1 MSHADVHHYLVAY
14 DIVDDRR
21 RDRVAKRLQASGDR
35 LQYSVF
41 WVRANPA
48 RLIRLQ
54 ASLDSLIN
62 HAEDS
67 VLICDLGPATS
78 GTSGRII
85 SLGRTRP
92 VTANEALVV

>member
-1 MSHADVHHYLVAY
+1 MSRGDAHHYLVAY

-54 ASLDSLIN
+54 ASLQSLIN
-62 HAEDS
+62 QAEDS
-67 VLICDLGPATS
+67 VLICDLGPASTGS
-78 GTSGRII
+78 SGRLTCI
-85 SLGRTRP
+85 GRSRS
-92 VTANEALVV
+92 VSGENALIV